1 MTIKHKNPWFTHDV
15 KWQKR
20 VQFEKVK
27 RYGISLRPSMESV
40 KKERGKHKWLLNDEK
55 VNVLS
60 DQIVKSGNNP
70 KKVYRM
76 IGNILGTMH
85 R

>member
-1 MTIKHKNPWFTHDV
+1 
-15 KWQKR
+15 
-20 VQFEKVK
+20 
-27 RYGISLRPSMESV
+27 MESV